1 MGLLDFL
8 QSGNGGGGLLDMLMQ
23 RSPLQDEKVSQPQYD
38 PMGNYTGVTPQQ
50 VSDPFPK
57 LPDANYAQFAPKIT
71 SPLYSPFNQGAAPMA
86 GMMPPAQQPQS
97 MPQAPAAAPAQS
109 PAPDNNPVNM
119 MDIGGYKMPQYGSIS
134 DYTPTNS
141 LPNNAQAASGQTPT
155 DVSAQSRQSAQPNQ
169 TFSSALDKPQ
179 GGFSGAFRGLAE
191 NAQNGPLGML
201 IGGIG
206 GAMGAEDPS
215 KQNLRAQYGALV
227 QTFGNTP
234 EGRSKAMLAIMNPEA
249 GKVIL
254 QEALSSKEKY
264 VKTGMD
270 GLGNEQYGFVNERD
284 QTVNGKP
291 IGSETQS
298 NGGSFLASGVKQID
312 SGLTGKDYLG
322 QFSPEVQ
329 SAVQN
334 YVDGKSLPTGNPR
347 KGFTQTVKM
356 IAQKYGADI
365 GQPADDANYSA
376 RRTYLNSLSGAS
388 AATAG
393 GQAKAFNQG
402 IDHLDTLAGT
412 LEKLDNSNGMGIPTI
427 ANATNSLRQG
437 FSTSQ
442 SAISDEAKSLG
453 QTVAGEVGK
462 LFSGSAGGGV
472 HEREM
477 TRERFDTIKSKP
489 QLAAALQATV
499 ETMRGGLRALEM
511 RRDEVLGPNS
521 GHNFINAET
530 EQKMAR
536 IEGVISRLKGET
548 SATSAAPGLP
558 QGWSVK
564 VR

>member
-1 MGLLDFL
+1 MGLLDSL
-8 QSGNGGGGLLDMLMQ
+8 GYGNQGGGLLDFLMQ

-50 VSDPFPK
+50 VSDPFPR
-57 LPDANYAQFAPKIT
+57 LPDANYAQFAPKMT

-86 GMMPPAQQPQS
+86 GMMPPVQQPQS
-97 MPQAPAAAPAQS
+97 MPQAPAAPIQN

-141 LPNNAQAASGQTPT
+141 LPNNAQSASGQTPT
-155 DVSAQSRQSAQPNQ
+155 DISAATRMQSRYPSSAQALPPALGGGSTFGRLFNPDGLVARLTGNDSRSIAQ
-169 TFSSALDKPQ
+169 
-179 GGFSGAFRGLAE
+179 
-191 NAQNGPLGML
+191 
-201 IGGIG
+201 
-206 GAMGAEDPS
+206 
-215 KQNLRAQYGALV
+215 QNLAAQYKTLIPLV
-227 QTFGNTP
+227 GEQ
-234 EGRSKAMLAIMNPEA
+234 KAMLAVMNPEA
-249 GKVIL
+249 GKSIL
-254 QEALSSKEKY
+254 QEALSNKEKY
-264 VKTGMD
+264 TKTGMD

-402 IDHLDTLAGT
+402 IDHLDTLAST
-412 LEKLDNSNGMGIPTI
+412 LEKLDNSNGMGIPAI

-536 IEGVISRLKGET
+536 IEGVIARLKGET